1 MIKHIGLLGA
11 GGCPRDQGD
20 ITLVCPIMG
29 TSSPLTGLRHAW
41 TSGLEDSGDTE
52 SGMNVGHDVYIS
64 TFSICLSLHRPICL

>member
-1 MIKHIGLLGA
+1 M
-11 GGCPRDQGD
+11 GCEHDQGY

-52 SGMNVGHDVYIS
+52 LGMNVRHEADVTYTHKHIS
-64 TFSICLSLHRPICL
+64 TFSLRLSLHCPICL